1 LGAAMNRFVHR
12 LIMSM
17 LLVAVLVLV
26 WNVLGSR

>member
-1 LGAAMNRFVHR
+1 MNRFVHR

-17 LLVAVLVLV
+17 LLVAVLVLI

>member
-1 LGAAMNRFVHR
+1 VGAKMNRFVHR

>member
-1 LGAAMNRFVHR
+1 VGAHMNRFVHR

>member
-1 LGAAMNRFVHR
+1 MNRFVHR

>member
-1 LGAAMNRFVHR
+1 MGAAMNRFVHR
-12 LIMSM
+12 FIMSM

>member
-1 LGAAMNRFVHR
+1 MGADMNRFVHR

-17 LLVAVLVLV
+17 LLIAVLVLV

>member
-1 LGAAMNRFVHR
+1 MNRFVHR

-17 LLVAVLVLV
+17 LLVAVFVLV